1 MKKILYLSLVDWFW
15 IKQRPHHIPEIL
27 SKNNKVSYF
36 CSKPWRNNNYLKNSH
51 SRDQAHFKDSHF
63 TINENLDVYR
73 KKFLPHKKFN
83 KFIDPIYRTAKS
95 VSDDYI
101 KRFLELL
108 DDQKKFDI
116 LFVTHPNQ
124 IDFIPKKIVD
134 NTFVIYDCMDN
145 FKKFQPRYENDIIQK
160 ERELLKICD
169 VVTVSSSK
177 LYKEI
182 EKYNIN
188 NIKKKI
194 FIINNGVDIERFN
207 PNISEEESDI
217 TFFRNNDNKKV
228 AYIGTVDKWV
238 DLELIK
244 KLAKNNKNIDFYVI
258 GPVSRNISIDNYKE
272 VENIIFT
279 GVQPYDSIPYIL
291 SKIDVSIM
299 PFKKNELVEA
309 VNPVKIYESLAMGKP
324 VIATR
329 YQETEKFGEYI
340 FTYENIEEFENILLS
355 LINKK
360 ENPDIIQ
367 KRIEFA
373 MENSWEKRVNEIES
387 LWMNLT

>member
-51 SRDQAHFKDSHF
+51 SRDQAHFKDTHF
-63 TINENLDVYR
+63 MINENLEVYR
-73 KKFLPHKKFN
+73 KRFFPHKKFN

-95 VSDDYI
+95 VSDAYI

-177 LYKEI
+177 LYREI
-182 EKYNIN
+182 EKY

-194 FIINNGVDIERFN
+194 FIINNGVDIERFS
-207 PNISEEESDI
+207 PNISEEESNI
-217 TFFRNNDNKKV
+217 TFFRNNNNKKV
-228 AYIGTVDKWV
+228 AYIGTVDKWI
-238 DLELIK
+238 DLELIEK
-244 KLAKNNKNIDFYVI
+244 IAKNNKNIDFYVI

-272 VENIIFT
+272 VENVIFT
-279 GVQPYDSIPYIL
+279 GVQPYDTIPYIL
-291 SKIDVSIM
+291 KKIDVSIM
-299 PFKKNELVEA
+299 PFIKNELVEA

-340 FTYENIEEFENILLS
+340 FMYENIEEFEKILLS

-360 ENPDIIQ
+360 ENPDTIQ

-373 MENSWEKRVNEIES
+373 VENSWEKRVNEIES
-387 LWMNLT
+387 LWMNL